1 MIQALNIIDLGVIPY
16 LDALKIQENLFNEQ
30 ISNKQKNQPTQSTL
44 LLCEHAP
51 VYTMGKNAN
60 ALNLL
65 KVAGSIPV
73 INASRGGDITYH
85 GPGQLVVYP
94 IIDMEIF
101 HLGIAKY
108 VELLEQSGIDLC
120 RAYGITAH
128 RIEGKNGVWI
138 DNERKIMAIGIK
150 ASRHITM
157 HGLAINI
164 NTDLTPYHDIVPCG
178 IRDKSVTSLQ
188 TELGITIEMDKIK
201 TQMVAIF
208 NALLQQ

>member
-1 MIQALNIIDLGVIPY
+1 MIQAFNIIDLGVIPY

-60 ALNLL
+60 AFNLL

-73 INASRGGDITYH
+73 FNTSRGGDITYH

-94 IIDMEIF
+94 IIDLEIF

-108 VELLEQSGIDLC
+108 VDLLEQSGIDLC
-120 RAYGITAH
+120 KVYGVTAH

-138 DNERKIMAIGIK
+138 DNQRKIMAIGIK

-164 NTDLTPYHDIVPCG
+164 NTDLTPYCDIVPCG
-178 IRDKSVTSLQ
+178 ISDKSVTSLQ
-188 TELGITIEMDKIK
+188 AELGMPLDMDKIK
-201 TQMVAIF
+201 TQMIAIF
-208 NALLQQ
+208 KSLLQQ